1 MLRRWLQYL
10 LILFLP
16 LLCGCWNLVDVNDTA
31 ICTAVG
37 VDLTPENNI
46 LFSLQLAKPA
56 PLPITG
62 ANETQMLAV
71 TIEGQTAGAAARR
84 MNLLLPRI
92 PLYEHANSL
101 VIGEKLARKDL
112 AYVIDLAIR
121 NRHVQRNMLVF
132 VSSGSRAADI
142 LHTPMPLYP
151 NSGFGLNNT
160 INLQKDRLLKYQ
172 PVNVAQLVRELSTPG
187 IEPVLPLVE
196 SSTLNGKDT
205 LKLNGGAVFKGRK
218 VVGTLNPYEMMGY
231 QWIRNP
237 RLQGG
242 LLTITVPGS
251 TDKVSLE
258 LLHMQQKSS
267 LHRTSSGDLQVNI
280 QLTADFDFFEQKGA
294 EDVLNRPRVQDLQQA
309 ANEEIKR
316 QITACISKA
325 QGMGSDITGWGA
337 LIYTTEPELWAE
349 LKEDWEQL
357 YPGIEYSLQIETRI
371 LSSSLTT
378 KSFPFH

>member
-280 QLTADFDFFEQKGA
+280 QLTADFDFFEQREQKMSK
-294 EDVLNRPRVQDLQQA
+294 PTPVQDLQQA
-309 ANEEIKR
+309 ANEEIKDR
-316 QITACISKA
+316 SPPVLVKHKE
-325 QGMGSDITGWGA
+325 WERYYRVGA

-357 YPGIEYSLQIETRI
+357 IPALNTRCK
-371 LSSSLTT
+371 S
-378 KSFPFH
+378 KRESFPPL